1 MRLDHEFTVPAPIG
15 EVWQAVVDPERVAP
29 CMPGAALT
37 KVEGDKFSGTVKV
50 KLGPISLLYK
60 GNGEFLDKDES
71 ARKVTIKASG
81 KDSRGAGTA
90 AATVT
95 LTLTETD
102 GGTHGAVATDLS
114 ITGKPAQFG
123 RGLISEVGG
132 KILDTFAGC
141 LSGKLASP
149 GGETESAGSGSAQAG
164 SAGGASAQE
173 SSAQAGSAEGTAAK
187 AGSASAQAAAGKTS
201 AQEGASQAASAGAGS
216 AGGTS
221 AQEGSPQAGAA
232 AAGSAAGISAQEE
245 SAQAASAGSAGSAAS
260 TSAQAGSADDS
271 PGSAPAQG
279 TAAAAQ
285 PAAKPQAGVKAAP
298 TTPEINTE
306 PKPKAADRPALHSV
320 PAPPETDAI
329 DLLDYAGQSV
339 LKRVVPV
346 LAGIA
351 AVFGLVAIVRA
362 LRK

>member
-29 CMPGAALT
+29 CMPGATLT

-60 GNGEFLDKDES
+60 GNGEFLEKDEA

-102 GGTHGAVATDLS
+102 GGTHGTVATDLA

-141 LSGKLASP
+141 LSGKLGP
-149 GGETESAGSGSAQAG
+149 
-164 SAGGASAQE
+164 
-173 SSAQAGSAEGTAAK
+173 AK
-187 AGSASAQAAAGKTS
+187 EAAAEKP
-201 AQEGASQAASAGAGS
+201 AAAPA
-216 AGGTS
+216 A
-221 AQEGSPQAGAA
+221 AAPA
-232 AAGSAAGISAQEE
+232 AAGSAA
-245 SAQAASAGSAGSAAS
+245 AGSAAAGDAPAQ
-260 TSAQAGSADDS
+260 SAQAGK
-271 PGSAPAQG
+271 APAQG
-279 TAAAAQ
+279 TAPTAAAAAQ
-285 PAAKPQAGVKAAP
+285 PVAERAVKPVPEQDTPAAKSEPVAKPQPAVKPAP

-306 PKPKAADRPALHSV
+306 PKPKPADRPALHSV
-320 PAPPETDAI
+320 PAPPETEAI
-329 DLLDYAGQSV
+329 DLLDYAGASV
-339 LKRVVPV
+339 LKRVAPV
-346 LAGIA
+346 LAAVA
-351 AVFGLVAIVRA
+351 AVVGLVAIVRA

>member
-29 CMPGAALT
+29 CMPGATLT

-60 GNGEFLDKDES
+60 GNGEFLEKDE
-71 ARKVTIKASG
+71 AAHKVTIKASG

-95 LTLTETD
+95 LTLTEAE
-102 GGTHGAVATDLS
+102 GGTRGAVATDLA

-141 LSGKLASP
+141 LSGKLGPAAAP
-149 GGETESAGSGSAQAG
+149 E
-164 SAGGASAQE
+164 
-173 SSAQAGSAEGTAAK
+173 AEPEATA
-187 AGSASAQAAAGKTS
+187 SASAEPVAKEEPPVKT
-201 AQEGASQAASAGAGS
+201 
-216 AGGTS
+216 
-221 AQEGSPQAGAA
+221 
-232 AAGSAAGISAQEE
+232 
-245 SAQAASAGSAGSAAS
+245 
-260 TSAQAGSADDS
+260 
-271 PGSAPAQG
+271 
-279 TAAAAQ
+279 
-285 PAAKPQAGVKAAP
+285 AP
-298 TTPEINTE
+298 TTPEINTD
-306 PKPKAADRPALHSV
+306 PKPAADRPPLRSV
-320 PAPPETDAI
+320 PAAPETEAI

-339 LKRVVPV
+339 AKRLAPV
-346 LAGIA
+346 ALAIA
-351 AVFGLVAIVRA
+351 AVIGLVAIIRA

>member
-29 CMPGAALT
+29 CMPGATLT

-60 GNGEFLDKDES
+60 GNGEFLEKDD
-71 ARKVTIKASG
+71 AAHKVTIKASG

-141 LSGKLASP
+141 LSGKLAP
-149 GGETESAGSGSAQAG
+149 
-164 SAGGASAQE
+164 
-173 SSAQAGSAEGTAAK
+173 
-187 AGSASAQAAAGKTS
+187 
-201 AQEGASQAASAGAGS
+201 AASPAPSPVA
-216 AGGTS
+216 AEPTPEPTS
-221 AQEGSPQAGAA
+221 TTEPVAKP
-232 AAGSAAGISAQEE
+232 
-245 SAQAASAGSAGSAAS
+245 
-260 TSAQAGSADDS
+260 
-271 PGSAPAQG
+271 APAV
-279 TAAAAQ
+279 
-285 PAAKPQAGVKAAP
+285 KPAP
-298 TTPEINTE
+298 TTAEINTD
-306 PKPKAADRPALHSV
+306 PKPAAASSDRPPLRSV
-320 PAPPETDAI
+320 PAAPETEAI

-339 LKRVVPV
+339 LKRVAPV
-346 LAGIA
+346 LLGIA
-351 AVFGLVAIVRA
+351 AVVGLVAIIRA

>member
-37 KVEGDKFSGTVKV
+37 KVEGDRFSGTVKV

-60 GNGEFLDKDES
+60 GNGEFLEKDD
-71 ARKVTIKASG
+71 AAHKVTIKASG

-95 LTLTETD
+95 LTLTEAD
-102 GGTHGAVATDLS
+102 GGTHGTVATDLS

-141 LSGKLASP
+141 LSGKLAP
-149 GGETESAGSGSAQAG
+149 EKTAEPAAEKAP
-164 SAGGASAQE
+164 AAKPAAAPAAEKAPASA
-173 SSAQAGSAEGTAAK
+173 AK
-187 AGSASAQAAAGKTS
+187 PAS
-201 AQEGASQAASAGAGS
+201 
-216 AGGTS
+216 
-221 AQEGSPQAGAA
+221 
-232 AAGSAAGISAQEE
+232 AAGSAP
-245 SAQAASAGSAGSAAS
+245 AADK
-260 TSAQAGSADDS
+260 T
-271 PGSAPAQG
+271 
-279 TAAAAQ
+279 
-285 PAAKPQAGVKAAP
+285 PAAKPAAAAAKSAPVAKAEPAVKPAP

-306 PKPKAADRPALHSV
+306 PKPAAERPALRSV
-320 PAPPETDAI
+320 PAVPETEAI
-329 DLLDYAGQSV
+329 DLLDYAGASV
-339 LKRVVPV
+339 LKRLAPVV
-346 LAGIA
+346 LGIA
-351 AVFGLVAIVRA
+351 AIVGLVAIIRA

>member
-29 CMPGAALT
+29 CMPGATLT
-37 KVEGDKFSGTVKV
+37 KVEGDRFSGTVKV

-60 GNGEFLDKDES
+60 GNGEFLEKDE
-71 ARKVTIKASG
+71 AAHKVTIKASG
-81 KDSRGAGTA
+81 KDSRGSGTA

-102 GGTHGAVATDLS
+102 GGTHGAVATDLA

-141 LSGKLASP
+141 LSGKLGP
-149 GGETESAGSGSAQAG
+149 E
-164 SAGGASAQE
+164 
-173 SSAQAGSAEGTAAK
+173 
-187 AGSASAQAAAGKTS
+187 
-201 AQEGASQAASAGAGS
+201 EGAAASAP
-216 AGGTS
+216 GTS
-221 AQEGSPQAGAA
+221 AAGVSAPGAA
-232 AAGSAAGISAQEE
+232 AQGTPASGAAARGSSAPDAAARGSSAPE
-245 SAQAASAGSAGSAAS
+245 AAARE
-260 TSAQAGSADDS
+260 TSA
-271 PGSAPAQG
+271 PGAAAQGTPAQG
-279 TAAAAQ
+279 APAEQAAAQ
-285 PAAKPQAGVKAAP
+285 PVAEPAAKPVPDQGERPAEPTGTSEPLAKPEPAVKPAP
-298 TTPEINTE
+298 TTAEINTE
-306 PKPKAADRPALHSV
+306 PKAKPATDRPSLHSV

-339 LKRVVPV
+339 LKRVAPV
-346 LAGIA
+346 LIAIA
-351 AVFGLVAIVRA
+351 AVAGLVAIVRA

>member
-29 CMPGAALT
+29 CMPGATLT

-60 GNGEFLDKDES
+60 GNGEFLEKDD
-71 ARKVTIKASG
+71 AAHKVTIKASG

-95 LTLTETD
+95 LTLTEAD
-102 GGTHGAVATDLS
+102 GGTHGSVATDLS

-141 LSGKLASP
+141 LSGKLAP
-149 GGETESAGSGSAQAG
+149 
-164 SAGGASAQE
+164 
-173 SSAQAGSAEGTAAK
+173 
-187 AGSASAQAAAGKTS
+187 AAAP
-201 AQEGASQAASAGAGS
+201 AP
-216 AGGTS
+216 
-221 AQEGSPQAGAA
+221 SPVA
-232 AAGSAAGISAQEE
+232 
-245 SAQAASAGSAGSAAS
+245 
-260 TSAQAGSADDS
+260 
-271 PGSAPAQG
+271 
-279 TAAAAQ
+279 
-285 PAAKPQAGVKAAP
+285 AAP
-298 TTPEINTE
+298 TPEPTATAEPVAKPAPAVKPAPTTADINTD
-306 PKPKAADRPALHSV
+306 PKPAASSSSSERPPLRSV
-320 PAPPETDAI
+320 PAAPETEAI

-339 LKRVVPV
+339 LKRVAPV
-346 LAGIA
+346 LLAIA
-351 AVFGLVAIVRA
+351 AVVGLVAIIRA